1 MNNELTGIERQL
13 VLQYLMDGNVPVT
26 VTEILPQPSEEDEK
40 GKVKSIAGVFPVAV
54 RRDQMEV
61 LDQGII
67 LLKNPAETVKSFDG
81 KNVKVQFYFN
91 KLGLYFETQM
101 KSVRS
106 GDLALVIPSVIKKVE
121 ERVKKS
127 SGAFNAVIYY
137 EGEGQNDIK
146 CGFLDD
152 YPAFVTPKWSD
163 VPEEEQVT
171 AKRYLENAVMHSKTV
186 GKSIG
191 NGLFLLSVCRYLAQK
206 TEKEENSI
214 QDRKNPPDIIYIDS
228 ERIVFAGLDKNN
240 IFTDSGEYALIL
252 GFPIA
257 NGPIKERTVYIT
269 AHVDSIF
276 TDDDKT
282 KYCAVCDYKSI
293 KEEDQRFLEDK
304 KV

>member
-26 VTEILPQPSEEDEK
+26 VTEILPVPSEEEK
-40 GKVKSIAGVFPVAV
+40 GKIKSIAGVFPVAV
-54 RRDQMEV
+54 RHDQMEV

-106 GDLALVIPSVIKKVE
+106 GDLALVIPAVIKKVE

-127 SGAFNAVIYY
+127 SDSFNAVIYW
-137 EGEGQNDIK
+137 EGQGSNDIK
-146 CGFLDD
+146 CGLLDD
-152 YPAFVTPKWSD
+152 YPTFVTPKWSD
-163 VPEEEQVT
+163 VPEEDQVT

-191 NGLFLLSVCRYLAQK
+191 NGLFLLSVCRFLAQK
-206 TEKEENSI
+206 NESQESSI

-228 ERIVFAGLDKNN
+228 ERIVFAGPARNN
-240 IFTDSGEYALIL
+240 IFTESGEYALIL

-257 NGPIKERTVYIT
+257 SGPIKERTVYIT
-269 AHVDSIF
+269 ARADSIF
-276 TDDDKT
+276 TDDDNT

-293 KEEDQRFLEDK
+293 KEEDQSFLEDK
-304 KV
+304 RV